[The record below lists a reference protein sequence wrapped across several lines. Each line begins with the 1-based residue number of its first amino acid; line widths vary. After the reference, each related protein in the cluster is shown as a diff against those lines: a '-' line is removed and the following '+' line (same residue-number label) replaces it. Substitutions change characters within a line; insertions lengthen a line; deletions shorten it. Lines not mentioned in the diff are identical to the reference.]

1 MMARLLA
8 ATIAVIEERGL
19 AGVTIPEIA
28 AAAGASTGSVY
39 RRFTD
44 KDALIRSAFLQ
55 WLEAA
60 QAMNQASLPPD
71 RFQGLSLEAALAAL
85 GRALVAQY
93 RGRSGLLKALDHFLE
108 VQTDAVFRE
117 RAVDLIEA
125 NLRRVIEA
133 LLPFR
138 DRIAAADPERA
149 ITFAVLSAVTVIEV
163 NRLHAPLLWR
173 RVMPL
178 DDEGLAVETTRAM
191 GGYLLAGR
199 P

>member
-55 WLEAA
+55 WLEAS
-60 QAMNQASLPPD
+60 QSTNQASLPPD
-71 RFQGLSLEAALAAL
+71 RFQGLDLEAALAAI

-93 RGRSGLLKALDHFLE
+93 RGRSGVLKALDQFLE
-108 VQTDAVFRE
+108 VQTDATFRE

-125 NLRRVIEA
+125 NLRRLVEA
-133 LLPFR
+133 LLPFG

-149 ITFAVLSAVTVIEV
+149 IAFALLSATTVIEV
-163 NRLHAPLLWR
+163 NKLHAPLLWR
-173 RVMPL
+173 RVLPL
-178 DDEGLAVETTRAM
+178 DDDALAREAAKAM
-191 GGYLLAGR
+191 AES
-199 P
+199 